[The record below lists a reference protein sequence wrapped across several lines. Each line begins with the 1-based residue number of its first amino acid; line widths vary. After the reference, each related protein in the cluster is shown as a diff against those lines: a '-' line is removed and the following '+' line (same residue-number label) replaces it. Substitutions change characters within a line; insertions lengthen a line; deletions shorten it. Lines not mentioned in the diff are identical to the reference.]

1 MSRAS
6 YKLGLS
12 GVRGRFGG
20 SFNWLHTIRSRL
32 YLAFGLAAAL
42 TVVGSSFA
50 LFASTNIGATLAKSR
65 PAACRHCRL
74 LPARRIHQQHDR
86 LGAATNR
93 SSG

>member
-50 LFASTNIGATLAKSR
+50 LFASTNIGATLREIASR
-65 PAACRHCRL
+65 SMPATVKC
-74 LPARRIHQQHDR
+74 
-86 LGAATNR
+86 
-93 SSG
+93 SGSPKPPTA